1 MKWTNE
7 QRLLVIR
14 ALTTNLL
21 DGENWPVPAD
31 ITTINLVAGENAD
44 WLRNNETTIFSYL
57 TEEQKQ
63 MLTETEES
71 V

>member
-31 ITTINLVAGENAD
+31 ITTINLVASANAD

>member
-1 MKWTNE
+1 MNWTNE

-14 ALTTNLL
+14 ALTTNILN
-21 DGENWPVPAD
+21 GENWPVPAD
-31 ITTINLVAGENAD
+31 LTTINLVAGENAD
-44 WLRNNETTIFSYL
+44 WLRDNEVTIFSYL

-63 MLTETEES
+63 ILTETEES